1 LRLWS
6 RFALLGVMVLL
17 GAGCTGQETAKSAP
31 ASKPHVDHQQQHTA
45 QHQPPASGTI
55 PQSKQHASP
64 ASGTQPA
71 KQPEQRA
78 LPDSKL
84 TQADIRNNHGKGST
98 QLSEQK
104 RSAESEPLII
114 FKGSGEKK
122 AVALTFDDGP
132 DTYYTKRV
140 LDILKKEGVHATF
153 FVTGKNA
160 QAHPEM
166 IRRILQEGHV
176 LGNHSW
182 NHPDLTRLTPSQAVA
197 QIERTN
203 TVIFNLTGM
212 RMLLVRP
219 PYGKL
224 NDQLEQRFH
233 QLGYTIVNW
242 SVDTRDWAGTPTA
255 KIMRYVRNQTGPGG
269 IILQHSA
276 GAPGHLDN
284 TIKALPHIIHYLK
297 SHGYE
302 IVTIP
307 ELLDKPAYVGIR

>member
-1 LRLWS
+1 MRLWT
-6 RFALLGVMVLL
+6 RFVLVGLMVMLS
-17 GAGCTGQETAKSAP
+17 AGCSGQVTAKPAP
-31 ASKPHVDHQQQHTA
+31 HSNTNHQQPNTA
-45 QHQPPASGTI
+45 QHQASVSDTN
-55 PQSKQHASP
+55 PQSKQPSSSITEKP
-64 ASGTQPA
+64 TG
-71 KQPEQRA
+71 E
-78 LPDSKL
+78 LPDEEPLTDQAQTDSK
-84 TQADIRNNHGKGST
+84 KSST

-104 RSAESEPLII
+104 SSAESEPLIF
-114 FKGSGEKK
+114 FKGSGGKK

-132 DTYYTKRV
+132 DTYYTNQV
-140 LDILKKEGVHATF
+140 LNILKKEGVHATF

-182 NHPDLTRLTPSQAVA
+182 NHPDLTRLTPSQAVE

-203 TVIFNLTGM
+203 TVIFKLTGL
-212 RMLLVRP
+212 RMLLFRP

-233 QLGYTIVNW
+233 QLGYTIVDW
-242 SVDTRDWAGTPTA
+242 SVDTRDWAGTPAA

-276 GAPGHLDN
+276 GARGHLDN
-284 TIKALPHIIHYLK
+284 TIKALPRIIQYLK

-302 IVTIP
+302 IVTVP
-307 ELLDKPAYVGIR
+307 ELLDKPAYAGIR